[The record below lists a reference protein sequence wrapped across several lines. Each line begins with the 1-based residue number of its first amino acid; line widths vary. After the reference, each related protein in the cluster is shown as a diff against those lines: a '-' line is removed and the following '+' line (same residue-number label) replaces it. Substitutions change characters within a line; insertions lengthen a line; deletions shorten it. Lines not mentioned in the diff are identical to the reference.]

1 MHRLL
6 IFSLLLFV
14 LPSLGGARLM
24 AERGTALVFQTDFG
38 LKDGAVA
45 AMKGVAF
52 GVNSNLPMFDLT
64 HEIPAFN
71 IWAAAYRLKQSVPY
85 WPTGTVFVNVVDP
98 GVGTERRGIV
108 AKTKAGHWIV
118 TPDNG
123 ALTLL
128 AENPGIESV
137 RVIDVSRLRLPGSE
151 ASYTFHG
158 RDVFAYVGA
167 RLASGALAF
176 DDIGP
181 IWTNDIVRL
190 SHPAAQLQNGRL
202 TGMIAVLDP
211 QYGNV
216 WSDIPKS
223 LVDKV
228 GLKAG
233 DTVEYQLLHDGKTVR
248 AGRSVFGD
256 TFGQVAPGEPIVF
269 LNSLLELS
277 IALNQGNFASKYHI
291 NSGPGW
297 SMEVW
302 RTGR

>member
-1 MHRLL
+1 MKWMTGALAGLIVTGRLW
-6 IFSLLLFV
+6 
-14 LPSLGGARLM
+14 GA
-24 AERGTALVFQTDFG
+24 ALVYQTDFG
-38 LKDGAVA
+38 LKDGAVS

-52 GVNSNLPMFDLT
+52 GVDPNLHQFDLT

-85 WPTGTVFVNVVDP
+85 WPSGTVFVNVVDP

-108 AKTKAGHWIV
+108 AKTRAGHWIV

-128 AENPGIESV
+128 AENPGIEAV
-137 RVIDVSRLRLPGSE
+137 RVIDTARQRLPGSE

-167 RLASGALAF
+167 RLASGQLAI

-181 IWTNDIVRL
+181 IWNNDIVRL
-190 SHPAAQLQNGRL
+190 AHAPATFQRGRL
-202 TGMIAVLDP
+202 VGMVAVLDP

-223 LVDKV
+223 LVDNA

-233 DTVEYQLLHDGKTVR
+233 DRVEYRLLHDGTTVH
-248 AGRSVFGD
+248 AGRAIFGD

-277 IALNQGNFASKYHI
+277 IALNQGNFAAKYHI
-291 NSGPGW
+291 DSGPGW

-302 RTGR
+302 RAGH